1 MPSEIIQW
9 YPGHM
14 AKTGRMMREMLPEV
28 DLVIELRDA
37 RIPFSSA
44 NPELKKITGNKPTL
58 TLFSKTDLADPN
70 VTAMWKK
77 KLTDDRES
85 FLFVNSSDKRTV
97 SQLKEAVNALMSEK
111 LGRYKEK
118 GMTGRS
124 LRAMIVGIP
133 NIGKSTL
140 INNLAGGRRAKVE
153 DRPGV
158 TRDKQWVST
167 AAGLDL
173 LDTPGVLWPK
183 FEDQTVGENL
193 ALTGAIRDEIL
204 DTQRIAYILCS
215 RLKNLYPNLV
225 EQRYKVSVTSE
236 TEDGDMF
243 EMIAR
248 KRGFIVSGGEINEE
262 RTAVT
267 LLDEFRGG
275 KIGRITLEKPC

>member
-77 KLTDDRES
+77 KLTDDGES